1 MSSNTYAAYFIIILI
16 VLILVLA
23 VAWLLLRN
31 KMKREIEESHKK
43 IRKGRG
49 K

>member
-1 MSSNTYAAYFIIILI
+1 MSSNTYAIYFIIIVI
-16 VLILVLA
+16 VLIFVLA

-31 KMKREIEESHKK
+31 KMKRDIEESHKRIK
-43 IRKGRG
+43 KGRG